1 MKKLFILDASPAPPP
16 SVNAWEKPIT
26 HSLRSHSPAVTSN
39 SSVASITSTIVSS
52 CSSVIPTDVQVL
64 ASTSKSSSFDR
75 SDQHDSGIDV
85 SDQPASAASSQRSSP
100 SNDCKIITP
109 TSSGKSTSSNEVSDL
124 VSFCFTKLN
133 LVLNLYCLVL
143 FLDIGTLSEP
153 VVFTV

>member
-1 MKKLFILDASPAPPP
+1 MFFLDTSPAPPP

-26 HSLRSHSPAVTSN
+26 HSLRSHSPVVTSN
-39 SSVASITSTIVSS
+39 TASTSIGNTIVSS

-109 TSSGKSTSSNEVSDL
+109 TSSGKNANSNEVSDL
-124 VSFCFTKLN
+124 VSISESALKKYSS
-133 LVLNLYCLVL
+133 VLLSVNYISL
-143 FLDIGTLSEP
+143 FFFYLIL
-153 VVFTV
+153 